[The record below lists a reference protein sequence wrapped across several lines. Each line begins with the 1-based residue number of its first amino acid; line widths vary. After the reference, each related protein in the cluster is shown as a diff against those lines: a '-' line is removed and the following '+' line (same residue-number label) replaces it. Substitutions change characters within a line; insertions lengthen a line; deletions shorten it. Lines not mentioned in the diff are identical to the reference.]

1 MKYPFS
7 QLATEENQWYALIFV
22 ALGLAIV
29 IIDNT
34 VLNVSIPYILRDLN
48 APFSSIQWVISG
60 YSLTI
65 ATFLVT
71 VGRFADVF
79 GRKLI
84 FLIGIGVF
92 AVGSF
97 IGSIAHAPLTLIFGR
112 SIIQAT
118 GAAMILTSALSLVSA
133 NFKGRERAI
142 AFGIWG
148 SIAGASASIGP
159 LLGGYLTTYYSW
171 RWSLRINLIVSGIT
185 LLGSVL
191 IRESKGEGERRF
203 DWWGMILSG
212 AGLALLVF
220 ALIEGNTYGWLR
232 PKKPASAFGLSW
244 PLNSVS
250 IIPFIFILGAIFVTA
265 FILRERRLER
275 AGREPLL
282 KMSLFRNR
290 AFTVGLLTLLI
301 LTLGQFGLFFS
312 LPIYFENV
320 LGYDALQTGVV
331 FQWTSVTL
339 LIFGVTS
346 GFLASRFNIKLIV
359 IAGMI
364 VLSGGT
370 FFLSTLI
377 TPGATSLSLAPAL
390 IVFGAGFGLSTSQM
404 NNIILSSA
412 PDRLAGS
419 ASGASA
425 TMRQVGGSIGV
436 AVLGSLLASMIIANL
451 VSAVNT
457 NSVIPNQYKEVIISD
472 LKHVDVESGSISIG
486 SSLPPQIT
494 NVLKEDVA
502 DSISS
507 ATQSVIR
514 ISFYLALFGTIVS
527 FFLVIDPRNLRF
539 TG

>member
-7 QLATEENQWYALIFV
+7 HLATEENRWYALIFI

-34 VLNVSIPYILRDLN
+34 VLNVSIPYILRDLH

-65 ATFLVT
+65 ATFLIT

-84 FLIGIGVF
+84 FLIGIVVF

-97 IGSIAHAPLTLIFGR
+97 IGSMATAPLTLIFGR
-112 SIIQAT
+112 SVIQAT

-142 AFGIWG
+142 AFGVWG

-159 LLGGYLTTYYSW
+159 LLGGFLTTYYSW
-171 RWSLRINLIVSGIT
+171 RWSLRINLIVSAIT

-191 IRESKGEGERRF
+191 IRESKGEGEKHF

-212 AGLALLVF
+212 IGLALLVF
-220 ALIEGNTYGWLR
+220 ALIEGDTYGWLK
-232 PKKPASAFGLSW
+232 PKQPVSFLGLSW
-244 PLNSVS
+244 PLNSIS
-250 IIPFIFILGAIFVTA
+250 IIPFVFILGAIFVVA
-265 FILRERRLER
+265 FALLERRLEKR
-275 AGREPLL
+275 RQEPLL
-282 KMSLFRNR
+282 KMSLFRSR
-290 AFTVGLLTLLI
+290 PFTVGLLTLLI
-301 LTLGQFGLFFS
+301 LTLGQFGLFFAM
-312 LPIYFENV
+312 PIYFENV
-320 LGYDALQTGVV
+320 LGYDALQAGFV
-331 FQWTSVTL
+331 FQWASVTV

-346 GFLASRFNIKLIV
+346 GFLASRFNPKPIV
-359 IAGMI
+359 IAGMV

-370 FFLSTLI
+370 FLLSTLT
-377 TPGATSLSLAPAL
+377 TPGATGLSLAPGL
-390 IVFGAGFGLSTSQM
+390 IVFGVGFGLSVSQM

-419 ASGASA
+419 ASAASA

-436 AVLGSLLASMIIANL
+436 AVLGSILASLIITNL
-451 VSAVNT
+451 VSAVNA
-457 NSVIPNQYKEVIISD
+457 NSVIPSQYKDAIISD
-472 LKHVDVESGSISIG
+472 LKHMDVESGSLSIG
-486 SSLPPQIT
+486 SSLPPQIKS
-494 NVLKEDVA
+494 VLKTDVDDA
-502 DSISS
+502 ISS
-507 ATQSVIR
+507 AIQSIIR
-514 ISFYLALFGTIVS
+514 ISFYLTLFGAFIS
-527 FFLVIDPRNLRF
+527 FFLVIDPRHLRF
-539 TG
+539 SG